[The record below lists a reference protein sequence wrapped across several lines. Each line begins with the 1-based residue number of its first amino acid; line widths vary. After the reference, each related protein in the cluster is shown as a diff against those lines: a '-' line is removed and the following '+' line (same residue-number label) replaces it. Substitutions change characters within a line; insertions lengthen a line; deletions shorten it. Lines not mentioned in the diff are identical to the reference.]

1 MLNSIVLVGYV
12 GKDPKLRYYESGK
25 VQVVFTLGVNRPQ
38 KRGAQGDVPTDWF
51 TIEMWGKKA
60 ELAGSYV
67 HKGSLLGIEGRLE
80 FHSFTDDRGLPYSIP
95 YVAASGFRLLGPKA
109 NREGPRTDRESDQSP
124 F

>member
-1 MLNSIVLVGYV
+1 MLNSVVLVGYV

-25 VQVVFTLGVNRPQ
+25 DQAVFTLGVNRPV
-38 KRGAQGDVPTDWF
+38 KRGTQGDAPTDWF

-80 FHSFTDDRGLPYSIP
+80 FHSSPDARGLPYSIP

-109 NREGPRTDRESDQSP
+109 NRDAPRTEREAGQS
-124 F
+124 